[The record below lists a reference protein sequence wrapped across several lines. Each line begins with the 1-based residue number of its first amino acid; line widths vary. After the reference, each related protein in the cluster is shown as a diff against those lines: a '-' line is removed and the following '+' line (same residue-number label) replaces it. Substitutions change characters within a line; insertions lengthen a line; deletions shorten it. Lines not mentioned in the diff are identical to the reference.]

1 MYYKAQIRN
10 CNSELCAT
18 VSWRVLHKLIMKMSR
33 TELLKISTEC
43 YQIPSK
49 SAVESFSLL
58 FLGES
63 YGFVWATLWIFQ
75 EQALAAI
82 KSESV
87 TSEAGQVFVK
97 IWEKLTF
104 NIHFLNQKSS
114 NYFQKKILGDYL
126 ARRTFFLSVCLE
138 NFTLYLLYL
147 LKLGIS
153 LTEARPTSGA
163 ASEA

>member
-1 MYYKAQIRN
+1 
-10 CNSELCAT
+10 
-18 VSWRVLHKLIMKMSR
+18 
-33 TELLKISTEC
+33 
-43 YQIPSK
+43 
-49 SAVESFSLL
+49 
-58 FLGES
+58 
-63 YGFVWATLWIFQ
+63 LWIFQ

-126 ARRTFFLSVCLE
+126 ARRTFFLSVPLE

-147 LKLGIS
+147 LKLSIS
-153 LTEARPTSGA
+153 LTQARLASGA
-163 ASEA
+163 TSEA

>member
-1 MYYKAQIRN
+1 MLKLKISTTKILTNSVKHYKIYVLQSSNQKLQFRA
-10 CNSELCAT
+10 L
-18 VSWRVLHKLIMKMSR
+18 WRVLHKLIMKMSR

-97 IWEKLTF
+97 YGKINFQHTF
-104 NIHFLNQKSS
+104 SKSEIIEL
-114 NYFQKKILGDYL
+114 FPKKNPWRLFG
-126 ARRTFFLSVCLE
+126 
-138 NFTLYLLYL
+138 
-147 LKLGIS
+147 
-153 LTEARPTSGA
+153 
-163 ASEA
+163 